1 LEKLNHRGERG
12 RQREDN
18 LRKFLSDH
26 LPAAYG
32 VATGEILPYKGNKLS
47 PQCDIIIYDRL
58 RMRIFGKNDAVQQI
72 PLEAVYAVIEVKS
85 ELNSTALA
93 DMRKKVHFIR
103 KMPRCSVSRD
113 DNKQHSC
120 PYFICSHTHLRPQKQ
135 LVNNLFLRM

>member
-1 LEKLNHRGERG
+1 MVYSAIIARYEKILREQYSLTTAINHRGERG

-58 RMRIFGKNDAVQQI
+58 IRICI
-72 PLEAVYAVIEVKS
+72 LI
-85 ELNSTALA
+85 
-93 DMRKKVHFIR
+93 
-103 KMPRCSVSRD
+103 
-113 DNKQHSC
+113 
-120 PYFICSHTHLRPQKQ
+120 
-135 LVNNLFLRM
+135 